1 MALLSGDLSTC
12 SDQPD
17 PCAYYYPSF
26 VADGYC
32 DNADYGGSY
41 DYCTPYG
48 TCADYFDCRAPG
60 SCSTCVAAGGVW
72 CAVAALCLHTVDE
85 VSTTHHLSHTCLD
98 ARAQPLCLAPHTCL
112 TPVSAG
118 RPERRRRR
126 AMHCVQQGEHVPNR
140 RCLLCRPVQ
149 RRASVGVRA
158 DQRAARVGGRL
169 DRRGSAI
176 GLQ

>member
-1 MALLSGDLSTC
+1 MAQRLPEAKRVRPNGHAEVGMALLSGDLSTC

-32 DNADYGGSY
+32 DNADYGGTY

-85 VSTTHHLSHTCLD
+85 VSTTRHLSHACLD
-98 ARAQPLCLAPHTCL
+98 ARAQPVCVVPHVLSHTCL
-112 TPVSAG
+112 GRSSRTSATPSYAL
-118 RPERRRRR
+118 RPT
-126 AMHCVQQGEHVPNR
+126 G
-140 RCLLCRPVQ
+140 
-149 RRASVGVRA
+149 
-158 DQRAARVGGRL
+158 
-169 DRRGSAI
+169 
-176 GLQ
+176 